1 MNFGPEDH
9 EDEDERGDTSSLEEF
24 EDLVDSQLDDEAD
37 EDDSHDDDDAD

>member
-24 EDLVDSQLDDEAD
+24 EDLVDSQLDDEDEAD
-37 EDDSHDDDDAD
+37 DDSHDDDGD